1 MNKKEQEAICL
12 LLSKHT
18 AKSYFYYSNLSD
30 KRLLKAL
37 QGFKGQMVN
46 NSAGE
51 VNEGDEE

>member
-1 MNKKEQEAICL
+1 MNKQEREAICL

-51 VNEGDEE
+51 VNETD